1 MRAARQGVS
10 EVSRGTSRPR
20 QWQVPARLRETRR
33 RRTPRRG
40 GAGLGSPGLPVCLRR
55 SGRGRPPAVLLCLCC
70 GRGGKRRE
78 RRQLVRAR
86 APRPRTSLAAYGVCS
101 PLLVLCCS
109 RGTAGPRILHLD
121 GLVSMRGAP
130 RGRAAVVVDV
140 CPLCAERFTQQGSDL
155 HKPPWARRGLGGLRR
170 GEKYQS
176 RRRRSHRKAVKHA
189 PHLA

>member
-1 MRAARQGVS
+1 MASPCGRRADGGRRAGV
-10 EVSRGTSRPR
+10 VLVGGRG
-20 QWQVPARLRETRR
+20 L
-33 RRTPRRG
+33 
-40 GAGLGSPGLPVCLRR
+40 GLPVCLRR

-155 HKPPWARRGLGGLRR
+155 HKPPWARRGLGVLRR